1 MLLQSNTVKLLIILL
16 TCIHGLKCA
25 SEFPFLSFWKIS
37 AHHVVTHP
45 FTHPISIS
53 LHFLCTHLSLSLS
66 LHVSSAPCCCY
77 ASMCSLFNS
86 QLELFTFNFLLSIF
100 TAFKLGVEY
109 TIMHPSFSLYLSAT
123 VFSSIYLYFSFFCSS
138 NFNYATYTVRIYN
151 YRKVAIVRTHNL
163 FLYYFCA

>member
-1 MLLQSNTVKLLIILL
+1 MLQSSLSYPSGKFLPIMLLPILL
-16 TCIHGLKCA
+16 LTQSI
-25 SEFPFLSFWKIS
+25 FNNNNI
-37 AHHVVTHP
+37 
-45 FTHPISIS
+45 ISIS

-100 TAFKLGVEY
+100 TAFKLSVEY

-123 VFSSIYLYFSFFCSS
+123 VFSSIYLYFPFFSSS

-163 FLYYFCA
+163 FLYYFCAYIARVINM